1 VSAVCGVL
9 LLRALT
15 VDVDVALFHEL
26 AELRQPLGC
35 VYFRHVDGAEG
46 GRGVK
51 GSGGSGEGQCVCNSY
66 MWAPQQARDHVE
78 SRWQASGAISI
89 TLPSTLLGGLS
100 AVTS

>member
-1 VSAVCGVL
+1 
-9 LLRALT
+9 
-15 VDVDVALFHEL
+15 
-26 AELRQPLGC
+26 
-35 VYFRHVDGAEG
+35 
-46 GRGVK
+46 VK